1 MAKRWSRVLK
11 RAVGE
16 PPLQALPMP
25 NVGGPPRVPHAVAS
39 RPQDSPGE
47 RLEAERVGLAA
58 ERARVE
64 QAGAFLQACA
74 ERLAAAREDVL
85 RGMEED
91 LMTCAVAIARRVIH
105 DEVTQRP
112 EVITYQVQAAL
123 ARVREDG
130 TVVVRVHPTT
140 LNALMEA
147 RPHLLNSLEDA
158 ARLRFEPDASLAPG
172 GCIVETA
179 QRIVDASIETQLNR
193 IGAALK
199 KERGEA
205 S

>member
-1 MAKRWSRVLK
+1 
-11 RAVGE
+11 
-16 PPLQALPMP
+16 
-25 NVGGPPRVPHAVAS
+25 
-39 RPQDSPGE
+39 
-47 RLEAERVGLAA
+47 
-58 ERARVE
+58 VE
-64 QAGAFLQACA
+64 QAGTFLQACA
-74 ERLAAAREDVL
+74 EGLAAAREEVL
-85 RGMEED
+85 RGMEAD

-105 DEVTQRP
+105 EEVTQRP
-112 EVITYQVQAAL
+112 ELITYQVQAAL

-158 ARLRFEPDASLAPG
+158 ARLRFEPDDSLAPG

-193 IGAALK
+193 IGAALQK
-199 KERGEA
+199 GLGEV